1 MIVSYCLN
9 SLFPRAALLLIRST
23 TTDGGF
29 CSITSSFYTLVHC
42 YNRIDCHVI
51 NMPFFPPVKTISTL
65 QRWSSR
71 PRVWSSQRS
80 SFSLSQQCYYSTQEA
95 EKMPEE
101 EPLHNIIND
110 TESVQ
115 GGAKKKSKA
124 VVLLQYL
131 ISTISMPFLSSI
143 MQVASPNMNFRLRQK
158 SYWILLLG
166 HCIQRKR

>member
-1 MIVSYCLN
+1 M
-9 SLFPRAALLLIRST
+9 
-23 TTDGGF
+23 GF
-29 CSITSSFYTLVHC
+29 SSITSPFYTLVHC
-42 YNRIDCHVI
+42 CNRIYCHVI
-51 NMPFFPPVKTISTL
+51 NLSFFFCFFFSAKTISTL

-71 PRVWSSQRS
+71 PRVWSSQWS

-95 EKMPEE
+95 EKLPEE

-115 GGAKKKSKA
+115 GGAKQSIA

-131 ISTISMPFLSSI
+131 ISTVSMLFFSFVL
-143 MQVASPNMNFRLRQK
+143 QVASPNMNFRLRQK
-158 SYWILLLG
+158 NYWILLLD